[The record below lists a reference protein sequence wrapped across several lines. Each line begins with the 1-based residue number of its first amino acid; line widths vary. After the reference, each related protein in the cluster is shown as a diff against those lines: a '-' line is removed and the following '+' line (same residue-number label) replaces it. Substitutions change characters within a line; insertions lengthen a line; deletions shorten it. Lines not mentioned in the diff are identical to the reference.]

1 MPPWSAPVS
10 FLDEPPQRSARR
22 TQRRPPPRGPGTDRQ
37 TLLVRRGIAIGAGV
51 LVLVLLILVIKGCR
65 DSAREQ
71 SFKDYLRNVA
81 SLMDQS
87 NQESRA
93 LFGLLAKPGTQSP
106 VQLGTS
112 VNSYRGEAAQLVDRA
127 KSLDHP
133 DELSTAQRYLVD
145 TLEFRRDGIAAVA
158 RELPIALGNTNSDEA
173 SARIAASTQEFLA
186 SDVIYNQRVLPNL
199 KGPTAKEGL
208 TDDVAF
214 AQSRFLLD
222 LGWLSPTTVADRVS
236 RIRSGTGS
244 TGTVAPGLPG
254 TRLGTVTV
262 KPGGQTLTQGAAVE
276 LKSSPNLSL
285 DVQVMNQ
292 GENDEKQVRVRLSI
306 TGAGNPIN
314 VTKTIPAIAA
324 GETQTAT
331 IPLAATPPT
340 GRPVTITVQILPVP
354 GEKNVTNNKGTF
366 SAVFTG

>member
-1 MPPWSAPVS
+1 
-10 FLDEPPQRSARR
+10 
-22 TQRRPPPRGPGTDRQ
+22 
-37 TLLVRRGIAIGAGV
+37 VRRLIAVGGGL
-51 LVLVLLILVIKGCR
+51 LVLVLLIFVIKGCR

-81 SLMDQS
+81 ALMDQS
-87 NQESRA
+87 NQESRS

-145 TLEFRRDGIAAVA
+145 TLEFRRDGIEAVA
-158 RELPIALGNTNSDEA
+158 RELPLALGDTNTDEA
-173 SARIAASTQEFLA
+173 AARMAASMQEFLA
-186 SDVIYNQRVLPNL
+186 SDVVYNQRVLPNL
-199 KGPTAKEGL
+199 KEPTEKEGL
-208 TDDVAF
+208 TDQVAF

-236 RIRSGTGS
+236 RIRSGTGT
-244 TGTVAPGLPG
+244 TGTVAPGLHG
-254 TRLGTVTV
+254 TGIGTVTV
-262 KPGGQTLTQGAAVE
+262 KPGGQTLTPGGAVE
-276 LKSSPNLSL
+276 LKTSPNLSF

-292 GENDEKQVRVRLSI
+292 GESEEQGVRVRLSI

-314 VTKTIPAIAA
+314 VTKTIETIAA

-331 IPLAATPPT
+331 IPLAAAPPT
-340 GRPVTITVQILPVP
+340 GRPVTISVQILPVP
-354 GEKNVTNNKGTF
+354 GEKNVTNNKATY
-366 SAVFTG
+366 SAVFTS

>member
-1 MPPWSAPVS
+1 LS
-10 FLDEPPQRSARR
+10 FLDEPEERTSRRSS
-22 TQRRPPPRGPGTDRQ
+22 RRPPPRGPGTDRQ
-37 TLLVRRGIAIGAGV
+37 TLLVRRGFAVGAGV
-51 LVLVLLILVIKGCR
+51 LFLVLLIFLIKGCR

-71 SFKDYLRNVA
+71 AFKDYLRNVA

-87 NQESRA
+87 NQESRS

-133 DELSTAQRYLVD
+133 DELNTAQRYLVD

-158 RELPIALGNTNSDEA
+158 RELPIALGDTNSDEA

-199 KGPTAKEGL
+199 KVPTAKQGL

-222 LGWLSPTTVADRVS
+222 LGWLSPTTVADRMS

-244 TGTVAPGLPG
+244 SGTVAPGLHG
-254 TRLGTVTV
+254 TGLGPVTV
-262 KPGGQTLTQGAAVE
+262 KPGGETLNPGTAAQ
-276 LKSSPNLSL
+276 LKVSPNTTF

-292 GENDEKQVRVRLSI
+292 GENDEKQVRVRLTM
-306 TGAGNPIN
+306 TGAGKPIV
-314 VTKTIPAIAA
+314 VTQTIPSITA
-324 GETQTAT
+324 GETATAS

-340 GRPVTITVQILPVP
+340 GLPVTIKVEALAVP
-354 GEKNVTNNKGTF
+354 GEKNTTNNRAEF
-366 SAVFTG
+366 SAVFTK

>member
-1 MPPWSAPVS
+1 
-10 FLDEPPQRSARR
+10 
-22 TQRRPPPRGPGTDRQ
+22 
-37 TLLVRRGIAIGAGV
+37 VRRGFAAGAGV
-51 LVLVLLILVIKGCR
+51 IFLILLIFVIKGCR

-87 NQESRA
+87 NQESRS
-93 LFGLLAKPGTQSP
+93 LFGLLSKPGTQSP

-133 DELSTAQRYLVD
+133 GELNTAQRYLVD

-158 RELPIALGNTNSDEA
+158 RELPIALGDTNTDEA
-173 SARIAASTQEFLA
+173 AARIAASMQEFLA

-199 KGPTAKEGL
+199 KSPTEKQGL
-208 TDDVAF
+208 TDQVTF

-244 TGTVAPGLPG
+244 TGTVAPGLHG
-254 TRLGTVTV
+254 TGIGTVTV
-262 KPGGQTLTQGAAVE
+262 NPGGKVLTPGAAVE
-276 LKSSPNLSL
+276 LKASPNLTF

-292 GENDEKQVRVRLSI
+292 GENNETGVRVRLSI

-314 VTKTIPAIAA
+314 RTQTIDAIAA
-324 GETQTAT
+324 GETKTAT

-354 GEKNVTNNKGTF
+354 GEKNLTNNKATF

>member
-1 MPPWSAPVS
+1 M
-10 FLDEPPQRSARR
+10 RR
-22 TQRRPPPRGPGTDRQ
+22 AFA
-37 TLLVRRGIAIGAGV
+37 VGAGIV
-51 LVLVLLILVIKGCR
+51 ALILLVLLIKGCR

-87 NQESRA
+87 NQESRS

-158 RELPIALGNTNSDEA
+158 RELPLALGDTSSDEA
-173 SARIAASTQEFLA
+173 SARMAASMQEFLA
-186 SDVIYNQRVLPNL
+186 SDVVYNQRVLPNL
-199 KGPTAKEGL
+199 KGPTEKEGL
-208 TDDVAF
+208 TDAVTF

-236 RIRSGTGS
+236 RIRSGTGTS
-244 TGTVAPGLPG
+244 GTVAPGLHG
-254 TRLGTVTV
+254 TGLGTVTV
-262 KPGGQTLTQGAAVE
+262 KPGGQTLTPGGAVE
-276 LKSSPNLSL
+276 LKASPNLSF

-292 GENDEKQVRVRLSI
+292 GENDEQQVRVRLSI
-306 TGAGNPIN
+306 TGAGTPIN
-314 VTKTIPAIAA
+314 VTKTIDAIAA

-331 IPLAATPPT
+331 IPLAAAPPT
-340 GRPVTITVQILPVP
+340 GRPVTISVQILPVP
-354 GEKNVTNNKGTF
+354 GEKNTDNNKATY
-366 SAVFTG
+366 SAVFTS